1 MVPWLKWSVD
11 HIRTDLFLVIYQTYI
26 TVVCCVQPWLLN
38 KLRKAKNAW
47 RDRLQ
52 KRAKRSLIYMRQS
65 VSSCRRNNLFLPVET
80 YFLIWCYF
88 YLPSKAFL
96 LVFHIQ
102 QFCWWNYLK
111 MIFFQCHFLYFG
123 RHSSP
128 TVIVSDEKSAII
140 YVIAFLCITWQF
152 SLTAFQIFYLL
163 FSAWQFNCRVMYLLP
178 PSFPYF
184 LSLSFL
190 FFPLPSVFLPS
201 FPLSLWGFQ
210 SFLRSISS
218 FHYMWKPSGHY
229 FINFVVSHLIPL
241 LLFLQF
247 TCVNHLLLYH

>member
-1 MVPWLKWSVD
+1 
-11 HIRTDLFLVIYQTYI
+11 
-26 TVVCCVQPWLLN
+26 
-38 KLRKAKNAW
+38 
-47 RDRLQ
+47 
-52 KRAKRSLIYMRQS
+52 
-65 VSSCRRNNLFLPVET
+65 
-80 YFLIWCYF
+80 
-88 YLPSKAFL
+88 
-96 LVFHIQ
+96 
-102 QFCWWNYLK
+102 

-163 FSAWQFNCRVMYLLP
+163 FSVWQFNCRVMYLLP
-178 PSFPYF
+178 PSSPYF

-190 FFPLPSVFLPS
+190 FFSSSFCLSSFIPS
-201 FPLSLWGFQ
+201 FSLRFAELLEVYIFFSLHVKTFW
-210 SFLRSISS
+210 SL
-218 FHYMWKPSGHY
+218 FHQLC
-229 FINFVVSHLIPL
+229 VSHLIPL